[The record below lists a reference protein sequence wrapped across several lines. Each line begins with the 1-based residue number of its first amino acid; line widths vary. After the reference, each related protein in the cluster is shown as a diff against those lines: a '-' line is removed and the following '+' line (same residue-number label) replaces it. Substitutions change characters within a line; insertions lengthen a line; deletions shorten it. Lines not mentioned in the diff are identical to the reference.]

1 MSKLTLLVQIT
12 IAALL
17 ACSFPASANLQLL
30 EPLQV
35 DHYLLHDAC
44 LNVLNEQVS
53 WELYASIVYLNM
65 GAYFDRPS
73 VSRAGFGK
81 FFRDQSQ
88 EEYEHASKI
97 IEYVNKRN
105 ATIKAISVNDS
116 PKNEWSSPK
125 EALADAIKL
134 EKQVYAKLQHIH
146 SVADQQCNDAHLTD
160 FLESYYFVEQVDSI
174 KELQM
179 MYTTL
184 NVDDSSA
191 ASTIEYWENIRLGK
205 QKDEL

>member
-17 ACSFPASANLQLL
+17 VCGFPASANLEIQESLK
-30 EPLQV
+30 V

-81 FFRDQSQ
+81 FFRDQSK
-88 EEYEHASKI
+88 EEYEHASKF
-97 IEYVNKRN
+97 IEYMNKRN
-105 ATIKAISVNDS
+105 ATVTAISVSDS
-116 PKNEWSSPK
+116 PKNEWNSPK
-125 EALADAIKL
+125 EALGDAIKL

-160 FLESYYFVEQVDSI
+160 FLESYFFVEQVDSI

-184 NVDDSSA
+184 NVDDST
-191 ASTIEYWENIRLGK
+191 TIEYLENVRLEK